1 MHLGDYVVTER
12 SFGGDR
18 WRKILDIKVPSLGKA
33 PDAVVIV
40 ATIRALKMHGGLAKD
55 QLAENLPA
63 LQKLCQQKNIF
74 KTCNV
79 MMYQ

>member
-1 MHLGDYVVTER
+1 MWRL
-12 SFGGDR
+12 R

-55 QLAENLPA
+55 QLAEENLPA
-63 LQKLCQQKNIF
+63 LQKGFANLE
-74 KTCNV
+74 KT
-79 MMYQ
+79 YSKHATL